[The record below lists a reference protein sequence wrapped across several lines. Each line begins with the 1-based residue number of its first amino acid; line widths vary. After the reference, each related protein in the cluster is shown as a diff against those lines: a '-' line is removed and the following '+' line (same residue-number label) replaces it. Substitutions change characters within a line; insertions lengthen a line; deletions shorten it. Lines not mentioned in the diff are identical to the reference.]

1 MSITPIGGGK
11 PILATSTRIFVS
23 FYWIFLY
30 LMIATFTANLAA
42 FLTFKKLE
50 QSVLNMEDLS
60 IQKKLEYSVVN
71 DSTAFNFFKNMKA
84 ADDYLSRGWIDHC
97 VKNRNRYNALHPTF
111 TYILGGTY
119 AQMFT
124 DIQVNEP
131 LENTEAGFKR
141 VLNEDFAFIHDSSE
155 IKYRCSV
162 QCNLDEIG
170 NVFSKQPLTF
180 GINKERIE
188 LRVDFLFIFL
198 LIEVIMFFF
207 SQTEIGVAISD
218 LLDDGFISDLI
229 TKYMGTENC
238 SNEDRISLTTL
249 GGVFIIALLA
259 IISAGINILMEYR
272 QNKRETIVTPF
283 TLKM

>member
-1 MSITPIGGGK
+1 MSVTPIGGGK
-11 PILATSTRIFVS
+11 PNLATSTRIFVS

-60 IQKKLEYSVVN
+60 VQKKLEYSVVN
-71 DSTAFNFFKNMKA
+71 DSIAFNFFKNMKI

-111 TYILGGTY
+111 TYILSGSY

-124 DIQVNEP
+124 DIQVNQP
-131 LENTEAGFKR
+131 VENTEAGFKR
-141 VLNEDFAFIHDSSE
+141 VLTEDFAFIHDSSE
-155 IKYRCSV
+155 IKYRCSI

-188 LRVDFLFIFL
+188 LK
-198 LIEVIMFFF
+198 
-207 SQTEIGVAISD
+207 TEIGVAISD
-218 LLDDGFISDLI
+218 LLDSGFISDLI
-229 TKYMGTENC
+229 IKYMETKDC
-238 SNEDRISLTTL
+238 SSDDRISLTTL

-272 QNKRETIVTPF
+272 QNKKETIVTPF
-283 TLKM
+283 TLKT